1 MYQQTYTCTLLTN
14 VVLTANSATEGFPE
28 SLDYIPGAKLLGLI
42 AAKEYET
49 ALDEGIALDLFH
61 TGKVR
66 FGDAFPL
73 VDGQAIAYRK
83 PFSWRMPKGA
93 KLGPIYVNEE
103 EKETLLATQNIK
115 LVNVKSGYFTS
126 TKSIQL
132 EQDFSIKSAYNAAT
146 LRSKEGQMYGYF
158 SLPKGSVWTFTIT
171 AEESAHLAFVSD
183 KLVGQKRIGRSKSA
197 EYGMVAID
205 KIPTLPAVATF
216 EAKETAYL
224 YAASNLCF
232 YDAFGNSRPTPTS
245 SDLKLPEGMHID
257 WKKSQIRTRSY
268 RTWNQKRQNRNTDRL
283 IIERGSV
290 FAIHT
295 GGKKLAATEY
305 TQGIGAHQS
314 EGFGQVLLNPWF
326 LNDAQSKLAVALT
339 NYKFKE
345 NQHVHGV
352 SQDLSDE
359 KVLAFVKNK
368 SAARE
373 QRFGID
379 QQVNVFRKIYKKEF
393 EDISASQWGQL
404 RRYAKYMKVAAYQKL
419 IFHKEVGFLY
429 RGKME
434 STWRKK
440 DRRSI
445 LEDFVFGKKDDQGN
459 EKKKAQ
465 VPKGSELAF
474 MRKLSALM
482 AKNNK
487 NEQK

>member
-1 MYQQTYTCTLLTN
+1 MYQQTYKCTLLTN
-14 VVLTANSATEGFPE
+14 LVLTANSATEGFPE

-42 AAKEYET
+42 AAKEYEN
-49 ALDEGIALDLFH
+49 ALDKGMALDLFH
-61 TGKVR
+61 TGKVH

-93 KLGPIYVNEE
+93 KVGPIYVNDEE
-103 EKETLLATQNIK
+103 RERLLASENIK

-132 EQDFSIKSAYNAAT
+132 AQDFSIKSAYNATT

-171 AEESAHLAFVSD
+171 AEAGNHLDFVRD

-197 EYGMVAID
+197 EYGMVAIE
-205 KIPTLPAVATF
+205 KIQPLPAVATF

-232 YDAFGNSRPTPTS
+232 YDAFGNSNPSPTT

-295 GGKKLAATEY
+295 GGKKLSPTTYA
-305 TQGIGAHQS
+305 QGIGAHQS

-326 LNDAQSKLAVALT
+326 LNDAQSKLDIALT
-339 NYKFKE
+339 NYEFQG
-345 NQHVHGV
+345 NQNVHGV
-352 SQDLSDE
+352 RQDLSDE
-359 KVLAFVKNK
+359 KVLTFVKNR
-368 SAARE
+368 SAARK
-373 QRFGID
+373 QRFDID
-379 QQVNVFRKIYKKEF
+379 HQVNFFRKTYGKEF
-393 EDISASQWGQL
+393 ADISASQWGQL

-419 IFHKEVGFLY
+419 IFDKEVGFLY

-440 DRRSI
+440 DRRGI
-445 LEDFVFGKKDDQGN
+445 LESFVFGNDQQ
-459 EKKKAQ
+459 KAK
-465 VPKGSELAF
+465 VPSTLALDF
-474 MRKLSALM
+474 MMKLSALM